1 VIYID
6 SSVALAHLLAEPR
19 SPPAT
24 LWKELLVSSRL
35 LEYEIWNRINTLGQR
50 AFIGDD
56 ARSLLDRIYLHEMS
70 RLVLE
75 RALAPWPTP
84 IRTLDALH
92 IATLEYLRRGGEA
105 IELATY
111 DHRMIATASALGI
124 PIAAL

>member
-1 VIYID
+1 MIYID

-35 LEYEIWNRINTLGQR
+35 LEYEIWNRINALGWR
-50 AFIGDD
+50 ASIGDD
-56 ARSLLDRIYLHEMS
+56 ARSLLDRTYLHEMS

-75 RALAPWPTP
+75 RALAPWPAP

-105 IELATY
+105 VELATY
-111 DHRMIATASALGI
+111 DHRMIATARALGI
-124 PIAAL
+124 QVASL

>member
-111 DHRMIATASALGI
+111 DHKMIATASALGI

>member
-92 IATLEYLRRGGEA
+92 IATLEYLRRGGQA

>member
-1 VIYID
+1 MIYID

-35 LEYEIWNRINTLGQR
+35 LEYEIWNRINVFGQR
-50 AFIGDD
+50 AAIGDN
-56 ARSLLDRIYLHEMS
+56 AQSLLDRTDLYEMN

-84 IRTLDALH
+84 VRTLDALH

-111 DHRMIATASALGI
+111 DCRMIATARALGI
-124 PIAAL
+124 PIATL

>member
-1 VIYID
+1 MIYID

-19 SPPAT
+19 SPPAA

-35 LEYEIWNRINTLGQR
+35 LEYEIWNRINALGRR
-50 AFIGDD
+50 ASIGDD
-56 ARSLLDRIYLHEMS
+56 ARSLLDRTYRHEMS

-75 RALAPWPTP
+75 RALAPWPTL

-92 IATLEYLRRGGEA
+92 IAPLEYLRRGGEEIA
-105 IELATY
+105 LATY
-111 DHRMIATASALGI
+111 DHRMIAAAMALGI

>member
-19 SPPAT
+19 SPPAI

-35 LEYEIWNRINTLGQR
+35 LEYEISNRINTLGRR

>member
-6 SSVALAHLLAEPR
+6 SSVALAHLLAEPH

-56 ARSLLDRIYLHEMS
+56 ARSLLDRTYLHEMN